1 MKKVTDKV
9 AETEILEEEA
19 EDVLLKKLEAARK
32 TREAE
37 QAVDAAEEAESA
49 DAPTPGTPE
58 ALVDEK
64 DYLYS
69 ELEKMGCSRNY
80 LVKMKE
86 RHGTV
91 IVYPHEEGKWFV
103 VRPLKVREMK
113 MIREIADQDTERL
126 NKEILEAACVFPKLN
141 ETDVYDLPA
150 GLPDL
155 LVNMI
160 SRLSAFIPVELA
172 FSLSKEL

>member
-1 MKKVTDKV
+1 MVDLDNKLEDESDIKLAAKLEKARKEKETKE
-9 AETEILEEEA
+9 AETMASVVGETDLPDDAPEA
-19 EDVLLKKLEAARK
+19 EEM
-32 TREAE
+32 
-37 QAVDAAEEAESA
+37 
-49 DAPTPGTPE
+49 
-58 ALVDEK
+58 DEK
-64 DYLYS
+64 ELLYS
-69 ELEKMGCSRNY
+69 SLEKLGCSKSY

-91 IVYPHEEGKWFV
+91 IVYPHEDGKWFV
-103 VRPLKVREMK
+103 VRPLRVREMK
-113 MIREIADQDTERL
+113 MIREIAGQDAEKL
-126 NKEILEAACVFPKLN
+126 NRELLEAGCVFPMLS
-141 ETDVYDLPA
+141 EEAISDLPA

>member
-1 MKKVTDKV
+1 MVDLDNKLEDESDIKLAAKLEKARKEKESKE
-9 AETEILEEEA
+9 AETMASVVGETDLPDDGPEA
-19 EDVLLKKLEAARK
+19 EEM
-32 TREAE
+32 
-37 QAVDAAEEAESA
+37 
-49 DAPTPGTPE
+49 
-58 ALVDEK
+58 DEK
-64 DYLYS
+64 ELLYS
-69 ELEKMGCSRNY
+69 SLEKLGCSKSY

-91 IVYPHEEGKWFV
+91 IVYPHEDGKWFV
-103 VRPLKVREMK
+103 VRPLRVREMK
-113 MIREIADQDTERL
+113 MIREIAGQDAEKL
-126 NKEILEAACVFPKLN
+126 NRELLEAGCVFPMLS
-141 ETDVYDLPA
+141 EEAISDLPA